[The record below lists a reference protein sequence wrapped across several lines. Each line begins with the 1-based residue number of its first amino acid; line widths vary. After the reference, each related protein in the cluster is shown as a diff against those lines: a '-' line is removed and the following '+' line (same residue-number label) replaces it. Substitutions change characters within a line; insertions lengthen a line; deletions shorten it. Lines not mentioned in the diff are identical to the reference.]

1 MPQTAREILDTMLG
15 YLGFVCDIKE
25 FDTPNGLVL
34 QIYTP
39 ERERLI
45 GRHGETLED
54 IQFLL
59 NRLVQVRDREAPR
72 VHVDVEHFREMRE
85 DGLVQKVRQFGELV
99 RKTGRPC
106 HLDPMNAYDRRI
118 VHNVFKD
125 DPEVM
130 SWSPP
135 DDARI
140 KRITLQ
146 KRNPSPPAANA

>member
-1 MPQTAREILDTMLG
+1 MAQNAKEILDTMLG

-25 FDTPNGLVL
+25 FPGENGLVL
-34 QIYTP
+34 QVYTP

-59 NRLVQVRDREAPR
+59 NRMLQSQDKDSPR
-72 VHVDVEHFREMRE
+72 VHVDVEHYREMRE
-85 DGLVQKVRQFGELV
+85 DGLVQKVKQLAELV
-99 RKTGRPC
+99 RKTGRPY

-130 SWSPP
+130 TLSPQ
-135 DDARI
+135 DDSRI

-146 KRNPSPPAANA
+146 KRNSPPAA

>member
-1 MPQTAREILDTMLG
+1 MGQNAKEILDTMLG

-25 FDTPNGLVL
+25 FETPNGPVL

-39 ERERLI
+39 ERDRLI

-59 NRLVQVRDREAPR
+59 NRILQVRDRETPR
-72 VHVDVEHFREMRE
+72 AHVDIEHYREMRE
-85 DGLVQKVRQFGELV
+85 DGLVQKVRQLAEMV
-99 RKTGRPC
+99 RKTGRPY

-130 SWSPP
+130 TWSPP
-135 DDARI
+135 DDSRI

-146 KRNPSPPAANA
+146 KRGSAQQA

>member
-1 MPQTAREILDTMLG
+1 MPPQNPKEILDTMLG

-25 FDTPNGLVL
+25 FETPNGKVY

-39 ERERLI
+39 ERDRLI

-59 NRLVQVRDREAPR
+59 NRILQTADREAPR
-72 VHVDVEHFREMRE
+72 AHVDIEHYREMRE
-85 DGLVQKVRQFGELV
+85 DGLVLKVKQLAEMV
-99 RKTGRPC
+99 RKTGRPY

-125 DPEVM
+125 DPEIM
-130 SWSPP
+130 SFSPQ
-135 DDARI
+135 DDSRI

-146 KRNPSPPAANA
+146 KRTASPQV

>member
-1 MPQTAREILDTMLG
+1 MPKNPREILDTMLG

-39 ERERLI
+39 ERDRLI

-59 NRLVQVRDREAPR
+59 NRILQVIDRDAPR
-72 VHVDVEHFREMRE
+72 AHVDVEHYREMRE
-85 DGLVQKVRQFGELV
+85 DGLVQKVKQLAEMV
-99 RKTGRPC
+99 RKTGRPF

-125 DPEVM
+125 DPEIM
-130 SWSPP
+130 TWSPP

-146 KRNPSPPAANA
+146 KRVPPAPSGT